1 MNNQIELLEK
11 LMEDIH
17 SGSQALHDEF
27 DSKHGIEGAST
38 YSINQNYNA
47 EYAKTQEALYK
58 CLKIL
63 ASAAYCIKNK

>member
-17 SGSQALHDEF
+17 SGSLALRDEF
-27 DSKHGIEGAST
+27 ESKHGLEGAST